1 MMAMLKM
8 GLRAMAVD
16 VLTAGGFL
24 LWWAEYGLKSFVVLN
39 WVALAARESC
49 ERSGWR

>member
-24 LWWAEYGLKSFVVLN
+24 LWWPN
-39 WVALAARESC
+39 AA
-49 ERSGWR
+49 